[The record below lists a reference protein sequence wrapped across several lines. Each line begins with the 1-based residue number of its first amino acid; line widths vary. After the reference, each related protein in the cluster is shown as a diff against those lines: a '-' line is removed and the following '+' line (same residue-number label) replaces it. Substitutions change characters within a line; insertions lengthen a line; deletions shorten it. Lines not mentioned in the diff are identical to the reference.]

1 MRGKQFKMALVPLA
15 LAAGLSACASN
26 GVAPG
31 YVTGPSS
38 ASATSNSYGTPTGE
52 AGRVVAINDV
62 ALRGGGSGSGPG
74 GLSNGAVSGGLIGAA
89 GGTAIGAVASR
100 SVGGALVGA
109 VLGAV
114 GGAIVGTIADRQGG
128 SGSTGRGIE
137 VTVQKDDGQTVR
149 VAQRDDGD
157 IQLGDRVQIVQDR
170 RGTARAVRDNSQ
182 APDYGNQNGS
192 YQNAGSQNGGPQ
204 YNGPQSNGPPPN
216 GSQYGNSQYG
226 NSQYGNSQ
234 YGNSQSGNSQ
244 YGGSQYNGPQDQ
256 SGVPPAEYGQRYSQS
271 PSAPRPQDDPRYG
284 NLD

>member
-1 MRGKQFKMALVPLA
+1 MRGKQFKMALAPLA

-38 ASATSNSYGTPTGE
+38 ASATSSSYGTPTGE

-62 ALRGGGSGSGPG
+62 ALRGGGGSGSGPG
-74 GLSNGAVSGGLIGAA
+74 GMSNSAVSGGLIGAA

-100 SVGGALVGA
+100 SVGGALIGA

-114 GGAIVGTIADRQGG
+114 GGAIAGTIVDRQGG
-128 SGSTGRGIE
+128 GGSTGRGIE

-157 IQLGDRVQIVQDR
+157 IQLGDRVQIMQDR
-170 RGTARAVRDNSQ
+170 SGTARAVRDNSRG
-182 APDYGNQNGS
+182 PDYGNQNGG
-192 YQNAGSQNGGPQ
+192 NQNGGPQ
-204 YNGPQSNGPPPN
+204 YNGPQSNGSPPN

-226 NSQYGNSQ
+226 NSQYG
-234 YGNSQSGNSQ
+234 GSQS
-244 YGGSQYNGPQDQ
+244 NGPQDQ

>member
-1 MRGKQFKMALVPLA
+1 MRGKQFKLALVPLA

-38 ASATSNSYGTPTGE
+38 ASATSASYGTPTGE
-52 AGRVVAINDV
+52 AGRVVSINEV
-62 ALRGGGSGSGPG
+62 ALRGGGGGSGGTG
-74 GLSNGAVSGGLIGAA
+74 GMMTGGLIGAA
-89 GGTAIGAVASR
+89 GGSAIGAVASR
-100 SVGGALVGA
+100 SVGGALIGA

-114 GGAIVGTIADRQGG
+114 GGAIAGNIVNNHTSVG
-128 SGSTGRGIE
+128 SGGRGIE
-137 VTVQKDDGQTVR
+137 VTVQKDDGQSVR

-170 RGTARAVRDNSQ
+170 NGTARAVRDTST

-192 YQNAGSQNGGPQ
+192 PQ
-204 YNGPQSNGPPPN
+204 YNAPPPQN
-216 GSQYGNSQYG
+216 MQSSNQRYVPAGGSQYGS
-226 NSQYGNSQ
+226 
-234 YGNSQSGNSQ
+234 
-244 YGGSQYNGPQDQ
+244 SQYNGPQDL

-271 PSAPRPQDDPRYG
+271 RSAPRPQDDPRYG

>member
-1 MRGKQFKMALVPLA
+1 MRGKQFKMALAPLA

-38 ASATSNSYGTPTGE
+38 ASATSSSYGTPTGE

-62 ALRGGGSGSGPG
+62 ALRGGGGSGSGPG
-74 GLSNGAVSGGLIGAA
+74 GMSNSAVSGGLIGAA

-100 SVGGALVGA
+100 SVGGALIGA

-114 GGAIVGTIADRQGG
+114 GGAIAGTIVDRQGG
-128 SGSTGRGIE
+128 GGSTGRGIE

-157 IQLGDRVQIVQDR
+157 IQLGDRVQIMQDR
-170 RGTARAVRDNSQ
+170 SGTARAVRDNSRG
-182 APDYGNQNGS
+182 PDYGNQNGG
-192 YQNAGSQNGGPQ
+192 NQNGGPQ

-234 YGNSQSGNSQ
+234 YGGSQS
-244 YGGSQYNGPQDQ
+244 NGPQDQ

>member
-1 MRGKQFKMALVPLA
+1 MRGKQFKMALAPLA

-38 ASATSNSYGTPTGE
+38 ASATSSSYGTPTGE

-62 ALRGGGSGSGPG
+62 ALRGGSGSGPG
-74 GLSNGAVSGGLIGAA
+74 GMSNSAVSGGLIGAA

-100 SVGGALVGA
+100 SVGGALIGA

-114 GGAIVGTIADRQGG
+114 GGAIAGTIVDRQGG
-128 SGSTGRGIE
+128 GGSTGRGIE
-137 VTVQKDDGQTVR
+137 VTVQKDDGQSVR

-170 RGTARAVRDNSQ
+170 SGTARAVRDNSR
-182 APDYGNQNGS
+182 APDYGNQNGGN
-192 YQNAGSQNGGPQ
+192 QNSGPQ

-226 NSQYGNSQ
+226 NSQYG
-234 YGNSQSGNSQ
+234 
-244 YGGSQYNGPQDQ
+244 GSQDQ